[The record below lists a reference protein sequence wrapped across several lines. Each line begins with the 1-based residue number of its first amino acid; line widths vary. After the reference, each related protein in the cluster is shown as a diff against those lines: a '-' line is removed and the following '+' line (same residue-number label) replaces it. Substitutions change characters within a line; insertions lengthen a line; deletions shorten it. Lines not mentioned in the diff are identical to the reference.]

1 MLILVFSYPILILI
15 LLMLAVTVMLR
26 LRLILMLRFILMLRL
41 MPMLIFALLTTHTRG
56 HARILRSPATT

>member
-15 LLMLAVTVMLR
+15 LLMLAVTVM